1 MQACGWP
8 WAGRDCARRSGLRPR
23 RAPARTTRGV
33 GGVAATDGDLLAAH
47 ARRGHDARMKPAAD
61 DKPDDKPQVPACVVN
76 AAVYNASGKLRDISL
91 DEISDVLA
99 NEDDSFVWV
108 GVYEPEEDVLDKLQE
123 EFDLHDLAIQDAR
136 KAHQQP
142 KLEDYGDSRFIPVNT
157 AQVIDERISD
167 GDIHAFLGSLYLA
180 TVPPAETGNEHV

>member
-61 DKPDDKPQVPACVVN
+61 AKPDHKPQVPACVVN
-76 AAVYNASGKLRDISL
+76 AAAYNATANLRDIYPDQNS
-91 DEISDVLA
+91 
-99 NEDDSFVWV
+99 
-108 GVYEPEEDVLDKLQE
+108 
-123 EFDLHDLAIQDAR
+123 
-136 KAHQQP
+136 
-142 KLEDYGDSRFIPVNT
+142 
-157 AQVIDERISD
+157 
-167 GDIHAFLGSLYLA
+167 
-180 TVPPAETGNEHV
+180 AELPN

>member
-99 NEDDSFVWV
+99 NDDDSRS
-108 GVYEPEEDVLDKLQE
+108 EEHTSELQ
-123 EFDLHDLAIQDAR
+123 
-136 KAHQQP
+136 
-142 KLEDYGDSRFIPVNT
+142 
-157 AQVIDERISD
+157 
-167 GDIHAFLGSLYLA
+167 SLMRLSYAVFCL
-180 TVPPAETGNEHV
+180 